1 MLRGFIII
9 VTAVMSIVFLKRK
22 LYRHHWSSVAVIF
35 TGVALVGLAAVLAGN
50 SGDEEVNPLGIF
62 LLVLSQLFIGGLFIV
77 EEKLLGDYY
86 LDPLKVVGLE
96 GLWGLIIT
104 VILLPIFQVIE
115 CGPNEL
121 CYYGRLEDTTRA
133 FADMRENWILIL
145 QSILIAFSIGSFNA
159 FGVSVTKNASAA
171 QRSTIDTSRTVLIWI
186 FFLAFKIP
194 GVKQET
200 FSWLQ
205 LFGFILL
212 VLGTLVY
219 NEIIVLHT
227 WGFDKNTKAALAKKQ
242 SHATSLLDSN
252 DNGTDEGAA
261 NYVAVSPHAHYD
273 ASRNK
278 RNVQ

>member
-1 MLRGFIII
+1 MLRGMIII
-9 VTAVMSIVFLKRK
+9 VTSVMSIIFLKRK
-22 LYRHHWSSVAVIF
+22 LYRHHWTSVAVIF
-35 TGVALVGLAAVLAGN
+35 TGVALVGVAAVLAGN
-50 SGDEEVNPLGIF
+50 SGGEEVNPLGIL
-62 LLVLSQLFIGGLFIV
+62 LLVLAQLFSGGLYIV

-145 QSILIAFSIGSFNA
+145 QSVLICFSIGSFNA
-159 FGVSVTKNASAA
+159 FGVTVTKNASAA

-212 VLGTLVY
+212 VIGTLVY
-219 NEIIVLHT
+219 NEIIVIHK

-242 SHATSLLDSN
+242 NHGTSLLDTN
-252 DNGTDEGAA
+252 DNGTDGGAA

-278 RNVQ
+278 RKVQ